1 MSSLQKKETLL
12 IVDDS
17 KFQRVVI
24 RQSLGEYFNFAEAV
38 SGEECLQIM
47 DKESDAIDLVLLD
60 LVMPGID
67 GFEVLR
73 RRQSMEGFKDT
84 PVIVLTNTESVA
96 SQSDAFALGADEFI
110 IKPVDARIALSR
122 INNALGVKRR
132 LQSSRDEQKAWE
144 TKSQI
149 DEMTSLFNKM
159 TVEKLITKALT
170 ENDNRSHALMLIDI
184 DNFKSVNDVYGHTMG
199 DHVISVIAG
208 VISSQFRS
216 TDYVGRVGGDEFC
229 VLMADIPSREI
240 ALIKAENLVSLVK
253 YKENLSIPENIS
265 ISVGV
270 AFSEADDQ
278 CYDELAA
285 KVDQALYVSKKSGK
299 GRYSV
304 YGEEQ
309 QAPEKVIQALVWSG
323 SRNVTSM
330 MEFALPDYVQLK
342 TVASVEEIRSCM
354 EEKTDEDIPAL
365 IVDVSEE
372 EDQGQRRWQELRKLK
387 EEHTFSMIAICKEGN
402 LEQMKCALETEE
414 LSDLLLAPLEAN
426 TLKRRVKIWMQNCKL

>member
-1 MSSLQKKETLL
+1 
-12 IVDDS
+12 
-17 KFQRVVI
+17 
-24 RQSLGEYFNFAEAV
+24 
-38 SGEECLQIM
+38 
-47 DKESDAIDLVLLD
+47 
-60 LVMPGID
+60 
-67 GFEVLR
+67 
-73 RRQSMEGFKDT
+73 MEGFKDT
-84 PVIVLTNTESVA
+84 PVIVLTNTESAA

-402 LEQMKCALETEE
+402 LAQMKCALETGEI
-414 LSDLLLAPLEAN
+414 SDLLLAPLEAN

>member
-1 MSSLQKKETLL
+1 
-12 IVDDS
+12 
-17 KFQRVVI
+17 
-24 RQSLGEYFNFAEAV
+24 
-38 SGEECLQIM
+38 
-47 DKESDAIDLVLLD
+47 
-60 LVMPGID
+60 
-67 GFEVLR
+67 
-73 RRQSMEGFKDT
+73 
-84 PVIVLTNTESVA
+84 
-96 SQSDAFALGADEFI
+96 
-110 IKPVDARIALSR
+110 
-122 INNALGVKRR
+122 
-132 LQSSRDEQKAWE
+132 
-144 TKSQI
+144 
-149 DEMTSLFNKM
+149 MTSLFNKM

-170 ENDNRSHALMLIDI
+170 EHENRSHALMLIDI

-285 KVDQALYVSKKSGK
+285 KADQALYVSKKSGK

-330 MEFALPDYVQLK
+330 LEFAMPDYVQLK
-342 TVASVEEIRSCM
+342 AVASVEEIRSCM

-387 EEHTFSMIAICKEGN
+387 EEYTLSVIAICKEGN
-402 LEQMKCALETEE
+402 LAQMKCALETEE